1 MASSGHIVLTSHS
14 RPGSNYLSP
23 VHWGAEDARTRG
35 PIIASV
41 SNQSHRNAIGTHSGS
56 YSVYRA
62 ISVAAGRLDPT
73 HVPDLTNTSPV
84 TKVGPY
90 KQWFDP
96 KKLSPLIHGVTSW
109 SMNLRTTSKRAL
121 TSVQR

>member
-14 RPGSNYLSP
+14 RPGSNHLSP
-23 VHWGAEDARTRG
+23 IHWGLRMRAPEVLLLG
-35 PIIASV
+35 SV
-41 SNQSHRNAIGTHSGS
+41 SNQSHRNVIGTHSGS

-62 ISVAAGRLDPT
+62 ISVAAGHLDPA

-84 TKVGPY
+84 TKVGPH

-96 KKLSPLIHGVTSW
+96 KKIVSFDPWGHLVVDEFKDH
-109 SMNLRTTSKRAL
+109 LRGL
-121 TSVQR
+121 

>member
-23 VHWGAEDARTRG
+23 IHWGAEDARTRG

-41 SNQSHRNAIGTHSGS
+41 SNQSHRNVIGSHSGS

-62 ISVAAGRLDPT
+62 ISVAAGHLDSS

-84 TKVGPY
+84 TKVGPHG
-90 KQWFDP
+90 QWFDP
-96 KKLSPLIHGVTSW
+96 KKIVSLDPWATLS
-109 SMNLRTTSKRAL
+109 SMSLEITSKKVS
-121 TSVQR
+121 TFVQP